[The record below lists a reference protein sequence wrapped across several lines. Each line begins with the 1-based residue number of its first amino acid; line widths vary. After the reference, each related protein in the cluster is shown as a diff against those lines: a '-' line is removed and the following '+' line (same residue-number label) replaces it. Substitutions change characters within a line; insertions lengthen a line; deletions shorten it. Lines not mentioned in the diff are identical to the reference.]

1 MVFYICVKKHA
12 LASEQDTPR
21 VQQLRHDYRRWLDKI
36 DIRNLVFVDKLCGG
50 LQQRDESRVLTATLE
65 LLHEM
70 TRAVAIARGALI
82 DSANTYFAQVMHNV
96 GIDST

>member
-1 MVFYICVKKHA
+1 M
-12 LASEQDTPR
+12 
-21 VQQLRHDYRRWLDKI
+21 
-36 DIRNLVFVDKLCGG
+36 
-50 LQQRDESRVLTATLE
+50 LTATLE

-96 GIDST
+96 GTDSAWTRAFRQTAGLEPGDLWIRGQAAVALFRETATLLNADARTC